1 MDFQTF
7 HKYRRLVRR
16 GLAPALCCQHCEN
29 ELVLGIGED
38 DEPVLKC
45 YGCNVVLIPGKNLYD
60 KVRAIV
66 SEHFV

>member
-1 MDFQTF
+1 MDFQTY

-16 GLAPALCCQHCEN
+16 GLAPALCCATCEF
-29 ELVLGIGED
+29 ELVLGIGPK

-45 YGCNVVLIPGKNLYD
+45 YTCNSTITPGKDTND

-66 SEHFV
+66 TEHFL